1 MDEEWKCLVY
11 HNKTF
16 NDFEVS
22 NTGKL
27 RNVRTGTEYKTYKN
41 KQGYYQVC
49 VSLGSRCDKQIF
61 KIHRAVAET
70 FIPYEEGK
78 HHVNHKDGNKL
89 NNNAYNLEW
98 VTPQEN
104 SRHAYDTGLAVAKS
118 GADGGAAKLT
128 AEQVK
133 YIRKN
138 YIPRNKEF
146 GGAALARKFNVGSSV
161 IRLIVHNRTY
171 KNVV

>member
-16 NDFEVS
+16 NDFE
-22 NTGKL
+22 
-27 RNVRTGTEYKTYKN
+27 
-41 KQGYYQVC
+41 
-49 VSLGSRCDKQIF
+49 
-61 KIHRAVAET
+61 
-70 FIPYEEGK
+70 
-78 HHVNHKDGNKL
+78 
-89 NNNAYNLEW
+89 
-98 VTPQEN
+98 
-104 SRHAYDTGLAVAKS
+104 
-118 GADGGAAKLT
+118 
-128 AEQVK
+128 
-133 YIRKN
+133 IRKN

>member
-49 VSLGSRCDKQIF
+49 VSLGSCNNKQVF

-70 FIPYEEGK
+70 FISNQENKPQ
-78 HHVNHKDGNKL
+78 VNHIDGDKT
-89 NNNAYNLEW
+89 NNCVDNLEW
-98 VTPQEN
+98 ATNLEN
-104 SRHAYDTGLAVAKS
+104 SHHAWKNGLITSHESKS
-118 GADGGAAKLT
+118 RKLSD
-128 AEQVK
+128 EQVE
-133 YIRKN
+133 YIREN
-138 YIPRNKEF
+138 YIANDKIFGCRPLANKF
-146 GGAALARKFNVGSSV
+146 G
-161 IRLIVHNRTY
+161 VHHKTISDIIEYKTY
-171 KNVV
+171 K

>member
-89 NNNAYNLEW
+89 NILEKIIY
-98 VTPQEN
+98 QEIK
-104 SRHAYDTGLAVAKS
+104 SLVVRHWQESLM
-118 GADGGAAKLT
+118 
-128 AEQVK
+128 
-133 YIRKN
+133 
-138 YIPRNKEF
+138 
-146 GGAALARKFNVGSSV
+146 SV
-161 IRLIVHNRTY
+161 VLLLD
-171 KNVV
+171 

>member
-49 VSLGSRCDKQIF
+49 VSPGSRYNKRVF

-78 HHVNHKDGNKL
+78 QHINHKDGNKL

-118 GADGGAAKLT
+118 GVDSSSAKLT

-133 YIRKN
+133 YIREH
-138 YIPRNKEF
+138 YIPKDKEY
-146 GGAALARKFNVGSSV
+146 GCRVLAKKFKVKHSV
-161 IRLIVHNRTY
+161 ISRIIHNKTY
-171 KNVV
+171 KDVV